1 MRIIDRGMGLR
12 RPLLTAL
19 LAFSCN
25 AAAEWI
31 EYSVAANGDAFYFDN
46 ARVQKDGD
54 LVNVWSRTRYK
65 SSVMG
70 ASSYQ
75 SLMQLNCAE
84 RSETTLQS
92 TFYIDRNWSS
102 PAMATNTRK
111 QPEVAIT
118 ANSATQRLADILC
131 E

>member
-1 MRIIDRGMGLR
+1 MDLKK
-12 RPLLTAL
+12 PLLTTL
-19 LAFSCN
+19 LTLSCN
-25 AAAEWI
+25 ATAEWI

-46 ARVQKDGD
+46 TRVQKDGD
-54 LVNVWSRTRYK
+54 LVDVWSRTRYQ

-84 RSETTLQS
+84 HSETTLQS
-92 TFYIDRNWSS
+92 TFYIDNNWSS

-118 ANSATQRLADILC
+118 ANSATQRLADMLC

>member
-1 MRIIDRGMGLR
+1 MSLKKL
-12 RPLLTAL
+12 LLTAL
-19 LAFSCN
+19 LTFSCN
-25 AAAEWI
+25 AMTEWF
-31 EYSVAANGDAFYFDN
+31 EYSIAANEDTFYFDT
-46 ARVQKDGD
+46 ARVQKNGS

-75 SLMQLNCAE
+75 RLMQLDCADY
-84 RSETTLQS
+84 SETTLQS
-92 TFYIDRNWSS
+92 TFYIDKNWTI

-111 QPEVAIT
+111 KPKVSIK
-118 ANSATQRLADILC
+118 ANSATERLAKILC